1 MTTVR
6 IEFAAKNRVGTF
18 LAHATVRNMTAESAA
33 KPLSSEEQEQV
44 RQTVEM
50 FEVITQAN
58 PQDTQSLE
66 ILKEAYTRLGQQDQ
80 ALAISRRLADS
91 YLDLGQ
97 FSSALLEYEGILQKQ
112 PDNAEIIAAL
122 GEVEQRLQAT
132 QKEAQGASVI
142 SLDFSKV
149 VTDGGNIMTTKK
161 TLGERPMGLA
171 GANAAAK
178 LDGAA
183 DGNDPLV
190 RFLLQHRLAP
200 QDVVTQALS
209 ITRKKNKERKPQQVA
224 SSLIDE
230 IVTRGSVDLEQ
241 LLCGIMD
248 RSKFAYI
255 PLEHYEIDRQIVRML
270 PENLTLGRLIIPF
283 DIISRTMMVA
293 LANPFDSE
301 GKQAVQQ
308 LLDYN
313 VQWHLASPAA
323 IVKVLNDVYR
333 L

>member
-1 MTTVR
+1 
-6 IEFAAKNRVGTF
+6 
-18 LAHATVRNMTAESAA
+18 MTAESPAH
-33 KPLSSEEQEQV
+33 PLSSEEQEQI
-44 RQTVEM
+44 RQTIEM

-66 ILKEAYTRLGQQDQ
+66 ILKEAYARVNQFEQSMEV
-80 ALAISRRLADS
+80 ARRLADS
-91 YLDLGQ
+91 FLELGQ
-97 FSSALLEYEGILQKQ
+97 YSCALLEYEVILQKQ
-112 PDNAEIIAAL
+112 PDNAEVIAAL
-122 GEVEQRLQAT
+122 GEVEQRLQSL
-132 QKEAQGASVI
+132 QKDAQGSSVI

-149 VTDGGNIMTTKK
+149 VADTGNIIATKN
-161 TLGERPMGLA
+161 TNTERPGTGPAASSGSARLD
-171 GANAAAK
+171 AN
-178 LDGAA
+178 
-183 DGNDPLV
+183 DGNDALV
-190 RFLLQHRLAP
+190 RFLVQHRLAP
-200 QDVVTQALS
+200 EDVVTQCVS
-209 ITRKKNKERKPQQVA
+209 MVRKKNKDRKAQQVG

-241 LLCGIMD
+241 LLAGILD

-255 PLEHYEIDRQIVRML
+255 PLELYEIDRQIVRML
-270 PENLTLGRLIIPF
+270 PDHLTLGRLIVPF

-293 LANPFDSE
+293 VANPFDAE

-308 LLDYN
+308 ALDYN

>member
-1 MTTVR
+1 MMTESPAR
-6 IEFAAKNRVGTF
+6 S
-18 LAHATVRNMTAESAA
+18 LSAE
-33 KPLSSEEQEQV
+33 EHEQL

-66 ILKEAYTRLGQQDQ
+66 ILKEAYQRLDELEPALGIARRLG
-80 ALAISRRLADS
+80 DS
-91 YLDLGQ
+91 YLELGQ
-97 FSSALLEYEGILQKQ
+97 FSSALIEYEGILQKQ

-122 GEVEQRLQAT
+122 GEVEQRLQT
-132 QKEAQGASVI
+132 IQKEAQGNSVI
-142 SLDFSKV
+142 NLDFGR
-149 VTDGGNIMTTKK
+149 VTETGNIIATKK
-161 TLGERPMGLA
+161 TVGERPSSTAAGMAGKVDARLA
-171 GANAAAK
+171 SAG
-178 LDGAA
+178 
-183 DGNDPLV
+183 DGNEALM

-200 QDVVTQALS
+200 DDVVRQALT
-209 ITRKKNKERKPQQVA
+209 ITRKKNKERGPQQVA

-230 IVTRGSVDLEQ
+230 IVTRGSVNLEE
-241 LLCGIMD
+241 LLCGILD
-248 RSKFAYI
+248 RAKFAYI

-270 PENLTLGRLIIPF
+270 PENLTLGRLIVPF

-293 LANPFDSE
+293 VANPFDAD

-323 IVKVLNDVYR
+323 LLKVLNDAYR

>member
-1 MTTVR
+1 
-6 IEFAAKNRVGTF
+6 
-18 LAHATVRNMTAESAA
+18 MTAESPAHS
-33 KPLSSEEQEQV
+33 LSAEEQEQV

-66 ILKEAYTRLGQQDQ
+66 ILKEAYARLGQIDQ
-80 ALAISRRLADS
+80 SLGISRRLADS
-91 YLDLGQ
+91 YLELGQ
-97 FSSALLEYEGILQKQ
+97 YSSALLEYEAILQKQ

-132 QKEAQGASVI
+132 QKDALGNNVI

-149 VTDGGNIMTTKK
+149 VDGGKLMTTAK
-161 TLGERPMGLA
+161 TAGDRPA
-171 GANAAAK
+171 PVSGASDATVAAK
-178 LDGAA
+178 LEAA
-183 DGNDPLV
+183 GDGNDALV

-200 QDVVTQALS
+200 EDIVRQALS
-209 ITRKKNKERKPQQVA
+209 IARKKNKERKPQAVA

-230 IVTRGSVDLEQ
+230 IVTRGSVDLEA
-241 LLCGIMD
+241 LMCGILE

-255 PLEHYEIDRQIVRML
+255 PLEYYEIDRQIVRML
-270 PENLTLGRLIIPF
+270 PESLTLGRLIIPF

-293 LANPFDSE
+293 VANPFDSE

-308 LLDYN
+308 LVDYN

-323 IVKVLNDVYR
+323 MLKVLSDVFR

>member
-1 MTTVR
+1 
-6 IEFAAKNRVGTF
+6 
-18 LAHATVRNMTAESAA
+18 MTAESAA
-33 KPLSSEEQEQV
+33 KPLSSEELEQV

-66 ILKEAYTRLGQQDQ
+66 ILKEAYTRLGQQEQ
-80 ALAISRRLADS
+80 ALGIARRLADS
-91 YLDLGQ
+91 YLELNQ
-97 FSSALLEYEGILQKQ
+97 YSSALLEYEGILQKD

-122 GEVEQRLQAT
+122 GEVEQRLQAA
-132 QKEAQGASVI
+132 QKEAQGNSVI
-142 SLDFSKV
+142 NLDFSKV
-149 VTDGGNIMTTKK
+149 VIEGGNIMATKK
-161 TLGERPMGLA
+161 TSGERPLSMGA
-171 GANAAAK
+171 GNSASVAAK
-178 LDGAA
+178 LEGVS
-183 DGNDPLV
+183 DGNDALT

-200 QDVVTQALS
+200 EDVVTQALS
-209 ITRKKNKERKPQQVA
+209 ITRKKNKERKPQAVA

-241 LLCGIMD
+241 LLCGILD

-270 PENLTLGRLIIPF
+270 PESLTLGRLIIPF

-293 LANPFDSE
+293 LANPFDAE

-323 IVKVLNDVYR
+323 ILKVLNDVYR

>member
-1 MTTVR
+1 
-6 IEFAAKNRVGTF
+6 
-18 LAHATVRNMTAESAA
+18 MTAESAA
-33 KPLSSEEQEQV
+33 KPLSSEELEQV

-66 ILKEAYTRLGQQDQ
+66 ILKEAYSRLGQQDEM
-80 ALAISRRLADS
+80 LGISRRLADS
-91 YLDLGQ
+91 YLELGQ
-97 FSSALLEYEGILQKQ
+97 YSSALLEYEGILQKQ

-122 GEVEQRLQAT
+122 GEVEQRLQTA
-132 QKEAQGASVI
+132 QKEAQGNSVI

-149 VTDGGNIMTTKK
+149 VLDGGNIMTTKK
-161 TLGERPMGLA
+161 TAGERPSPVTGSAHAAA
-171 GANAAAK
+171 GAR
-178 LDGAA
+178 LDGLS
-183 DGNDPLV
+183 DGNEALM

-200 QDVVTQALS
+200 EDVVTQAMS
-209 ITRKKNKERKPQQVA
+209 ITRRKNKERKPQAIA

-241 LLCGIMD
+241 LLCGILD

-255 PLEHYEIDRQIVRML
+255 PLEHYEMDRQIVRML

-308 LLDYN
+308 LVDYN

-323 IVKVLNDVYR
+323 IVKVLNDVFR

>member
-1 MTTVR
+1 M
-6 IEFAAKNRVGTF
+6 IADSPAKT
-18 LAHATVRNMTAESAA
+18 
-33 KPLSSEEQEQV
+33 LSSEEQEQV
-44 RQTVEM
+44 RQTIEM

-66 ILKEAYTRLGQQDQ
+66 ILKEAYSRLGQVDQ
-80 ALAISRRLADS
+80 SLSASRRLADS
-91 YLDLGQ
+91 YLELGQ
-97 FSSALLEYEGILQKQ
+97 FSSALLEYESLLQKQ

-122 GEVEQRLQAT
+122 GEVEQRLQAK
-132 QKEAQGASVI
+132 QKEAAQGQSVI
-142 SLDFSKV
+142 NLDFAKA
-149 VTDGGNIMTTKK
+149 VTAGGNLMTTKA
-161 TLGERPMGLA
+161 TSGERPLSLA
-171 GANAAAK
+171 GAPDMAVAAK
-178 LDGAA
+178 LEGAT

-200 QDVVTQALS
+200 EDVVRQALS
-209 ITRKKNKERKPQQVA
+209 IARKKNKERKPQQVA
-224 SSLIDE
+224 SSLLDE

-241 LLCGIMD
+241 LLCGILD

-293 LANPFDSE
+293 LANPFDAE

-308 LLDYN
+308 LVDYN
-313 VQWHLASPAA
+313 VQWHLASPGA
-323 IVKVLNDVYR
+323 ILKVLNDVYR

>member
-1 MTTVR
+1 
-6 IEFAAKNRVGTF
+6 
-18 LAHATVRNMTAESAA
+18 MTAESAA
-33 KPLSSEEQEQV
+33 KPLSSEELEQV

-66 ILKEAYTRLGQQDQ
+66 ILKEAYSRLGQKEQSLGI
-80 ALAISRRLADS
+80 ARRLADS
-91 YLDLGQ
+91 YLELAQ
-97 FSSALLEYEGILQKQ
+97 YSSALLEYEGILQRD

-122 GEVEQRLQAT
+122 GEVEQRLQTA
-132 QKEAQGASVI
+132 QKEAQGNSVI
-142 SLDFSKV
+142 NLDFSKV
-149 VTDGGNIMTTKK
+149 VIEGGNIMATKK
-161 TLGERPMGLA
+161 TSGERSLSTGA
-171 GANAAAK
+171 GSSASVSAK
-178 LDGAA
+178 LDAGS
-183 DGNDPLV
+183 DGNEALT

-200 QDVVTQALS
+200 EDVVTQAMS
-209 ITRKKNKERKPQQVA
+209 ITRKKNKERKPQAIA

-241 LLCGIMD
+241 LLCGILD

-270 PENLTLGRLIIPF
+270 PESLTLGRLIIPF

-293 LANPFDSE
+293 LANPFDAE

-313 VQWHLASPAA
+313 VQWHLASPAS
-323 IVKVLNDVYR
+323 ILKVLNDVYR

>member
-1 MTTVR
+1 
-6 IEFAAKNRVGTF
+6 
-18 LAHATVRNMTAESAA
+18 MTAESPA
-33 KPLSSEEQEQV
+33 KTLSSEEQEQV

-66 ILKEAYTRLGQQDQ
+66 ILKEAYSRLGQQEQ
-80 ALAISRRLADS
+80 SLAISRRLADS
-91 YLDLGQ
+91 YLELGQ
-97 FSSALLEYEGILQKQ
+97 YSSALLEYEGILQKQ

-122 GEVEQRLQAT
+122 GEVEQRLQAK
-132 QKEAQGASVI
+132 QKESQSQSVI
-142 SLDFSKV
+142 SLDFSKA
-149 VTDGGNIMTTKK
+149 VTEGGKLTTTKN
-161 TLGERPMGLA
+161 TTGERPMALA
-171 GANAAAK
+171 GSADATVAAK
-178 LDGAA
+178 LEGST

-190 RFLLQHRLAP
+190 RFLLQHKLAP
-200 QDVVTQALS
+200 EDVVRQALS
-209 ITRKKNKERKPQQVA
+209 IARKKNKERKPQHVA

-241 LLCGIMD
+241 LICGILD

-270 PENLTLGRLIIPF
+270 PDNLTLGRLIIPF

-293 LANPFDSE
+293 LANPFDAE

-308 LLDYN
+308 LVDYN
-313 VQWHLASPAA
+313 VQWHLASPAS
-323 IVKVLNDVYR
+323 ILKVLNDVYR